1 MTRYVGTSV
10 PRTEDA
16 RLIRGQGHYL
26 ADLVIPGMLEAAV
39 VRSQDASGALRSVD
53 VTDALAVPGVVAVL
67 TAADLPESARAI
79 TRSFYVLTPQ
89 FVERHSVNVLGASE
103 PVLASE
109 RISRVG
115 EPIALVVAADR
126 YSAEDGREAVMAE
139 VDPSDAVVDP
149 EAALTA
155 GSPQVDPTVPGNLHG
170 RFEVVVGTPD
180 QARQG
185 AGHRVAA
192 RFRIGRSVGS
202 PIENR
207 GVVAHY
213 VDDLLTVWSTTQIPH
228 VLRSYL
234 APMLGL
240 EEERIRVIAPD
251 MGGSFGGGVY
261 PEEVFVPLA
270 AMRLGRPV
278 RWVEER
284 GEDLMN
290 SRHSRDQLIDA
301 ELAFDADGS
310 FRCLTMR
317 ILQDCGA
324 VNPFGITLPFNV
336 ASHARGVYR
345 IDNFRAEGLCVL
357 TNKTRNTPVRGA
369 GRPEAAFVVDRLV
382 DMGAHRLGIDPA
394 DLRLMN
400 LIPAEEMPKDMG
412 MMYRDGNQLIY
423 DSGDFPDQVEVALG
437 ASNYRNL
444 RNRQPRSDRHR
455 IGVGMSCH
463 VEGTGLGPH
472 EASEVRIDSSGT
484 IVVRCGSQPHGQ
496 SHATVLA
503 QVCADVFDVSPD
515 QVLVRTGDT
524 ALLPYGG
531 GTFGS
536 RSGVTASAVARIASE
551 ETRRKVEE
559 LASEVLEISVDDL
572 VFEGGRVFPR
582 GVPDAGLSLAE
593 LARLAAPGP
602 ACRRP
607 HDPGLASFQV
617 FVPPSVTFSS
627 GTQIAVVEVDIDTG
641 FVEVLDVVVV
651 DDCGTILNPMVV
663 DGQQHG
669 GVAHGLGNMLLEE
682 FRYDEAGQPGSVT
695 FMDYMLPTATDVPSI
710 TVVHRPH
717 PTHLNPLGVK
727 GAGEGATA
735 SAPAAIAN
743 AICDALIEFGVEI
756 TEMPITPA
764 RLLDLIDLG
773 RD

>member
-39 VRSQDASGALRSVD
+39 VRSQDASGVLRSVD

-109 RISRVG
+109 PISRVG

-213 VDDLLTVWSTTQIPH
+213 VDDLLTVWSTTQDIPH

-278 RWVEER
+278 RWVEKQDLSGPASLPRSTDRCRAGFRRRWVVPLSDHADPPGLRCRRPLRDHAPVQRRLPRPWGVSHRQLPGRRVVRAHQQDEER
-284 GEDLMN
+284 
-290 SRHSRDQLIDA
+290 
-301 ELAFDADGS
+301 
-310 FRCLTMR
+310 
-317 ILQDCGA
+317 
-324 VNPFGITLPFNV
+324 
-336 ASHARGVYR
+336 
-345 IDNFRAEGLCVL
+345 
-357 TNKTRNTPVRGA
+357 PVRG
-369 GRPEAAFVVDRLV
+369 
-382 DMGAHRLGIDPA
+382 
-394 DLRLMN
+394 
-400 LIPAEEMPKDMG
+400 
-412 MMYRDGNQLIY
+412 Q
-423 DSGDFPDQVEVALG
+423 
-437 ASNYRNL
+437 
-444 RNRQPRSDRHR
+444 
-455 IGVGMSCH
+455 GV
-463 VEGTGLGPH
+463 
-472 EASEVRIDSSGT
+472 
-484 IVVRCGSQPHGQ
+484 Q
-496 SHATVLA
+496 
-503 QVCADVFDVSPD
+503 
-515 QVLVRTGDT
+515 
-524 ALLPYGG
+524 
-531 GTFGS
+531 
-536 RSGVTASAVARIASE
+536 
-551 ETRRKVEE
+551 K
-559 LASEVLEISVDDL
+559 
-572 VFEGGRVFPR
+572 
-582 GVPDAGLSLAE
+582 
-593 LARLAAPGP
+593 
-602 ACRRP
+602 
-607 HDPGLASFQV
+607 
-617 FVPPSVTFSS
+617 PPSWSTGSS
-627 GTQIAVVEVDIDTG
+627 TWAPTG
-641 FVEVLDVVVV
+641 W
-651 DDCGTILNPMVV
+651 
-663 DGQQHG
+663 
-669 GVAHGLGNMLLEE
+669 
-682 FRYDEAGQPGSVT
+682 GST
-695 FMDYMLPTATDVPSI
+695 PPTS
-710 TVVHRPH
+710 
-717 PTHLNPLGVK
+717 G
-727 GAGEGATA
+727 
-735 SAPAAIAN
+735 S
-743 AICDALIEFGVEI
+743 
-756 TEMPITPA
+756 
-764 RLLDLIDLG
+764 
-773 RD
+773 

>member
-1 MTRYVGTSV
+1 VTYVGIPV

-16 RLIRGQGHYL
+16 RLISGQGHYL
-26 ADLVIPGMLEAAV
+26 ADLAIPGMLEAVV
-39 VRSQDASGALRSVD
+39 VRSQDAAGELRSL
-53 VTDALAVPGVVAVL
+53 DADEALSLPGVRMVM

-89 FVERHSVNVLGASE
+89 FVERHAVEVGGSSE
-103 PVLASE
+103 PVLAAG
-109 RISRVG
+109 RVCRVG
-115 EPIALVVAADR
+115 EPTALIVATDR
-126 YSAEDGREAVMAE
+126 YVAEDARRLVLAD
-139 VDPSDAVVDP
+139 VDPSPAVVDP
-149 EAALTA
+149 EAALSP
-155 GSPQVDPTVPGNLHG
+155 GSPLVDPAVPGNLHG
-170 RFEVVVGTPD
+170 RFDVVVGDPD
-180 QARQG
+180 RAREN
-185 AGHRVAA
+185 AEHRVSA
-192 RFRIGRSVGS
+192 RFRIARSVGS
-202 PIENR
+202 PLENR
-207 GVVAHY
+207 GVAAKW
-213 VDDLLTVWSTTQIPH
+213 VDDTLTVWSTTQIPH

-261 PEEVFVPLA
+261 PEEVLVPLA

-278 RWVEER
+278 RWLEER

-301 ELAFDADGS
+301 ELAFDGNGS
-310 FRCLTMR
+310 FRSLSMR

-336 ASHARGVYR
+336 ASHARSVYR
-345 IDNFRAEGLCVL
+345 IDHFRAEGLCVL

-382 DMGAHRLGIDPA
+382 DMAAHRLGMDPA
-394 DLRLMN
+394 DLRLKN
-400 LIPAEEMPKDMG
+400 LIPADEMPKDMG
-412 MMYRDGNQLIY
+412 MMYRDGNQLVY
-423 DSGDFPDQVEVALG
+423 DSGDFPDQVRTALE
-437 ASNYRNL
+437 ASGYQTL
-444 RNRQPRSDRHR
+444 RDRKPRSDRHR

-472 EASEVRIDSSGT
+472 EAAEVRVDTSGK

-503 QVCADVFDVSPD
+503 QVCADVFGIRPD
-515 QVLVRTGDT
+515 DVLVRTGDT
-524 ALLPYGG
+524 ALLPFGG

-536 RSGVTASAVARIASE
+536 RSGVTASAVVRIASE
-551 ETRRKVEE
+551 QTRRKLEE
-559 LASEVLEISVDDL
+559 LASDVLEIAVNDL

-582 GVPDAGLSLAE
+582 GVPDAGLTFAE

-602 ACRRP
+602 ASRRP
-607 HDPGLASFQV
+607 HDPGLASLNT

-627 GTQIAVVEVDIDTG
+627 GTQVAVVEVDIDTG
-641 FVEVLDVVVV
+641 MVEVLDVVVV

-669 GVAHGLGNMLLEE
+669 GVAHGLGNILLEE
-682 FRYDEAGQPGSVT
+682 FRYDDTGQPGSVT
-695 FMDYMLPTATDVPSI
+695 FMDYLLPTATDVPSI
-710 TVVHRPH
+710 TVIHRSH
-717 PTHLNPLGVK
+717 PTPLNPLGVK

-735 SAPAAIAN
+735 SAPAGIAN
-743 AICDALIEFGVEI
+743 AICDALAEFGVEV
-756 TEMPITPA
+756 TEMPISPA
-764 RLLDLIDLG
+764 RLLDLIDQG
-773 RD
+773 RR